1 MSDKDFESELLNDL
15 FEDAKVPEKN
25 VPEYKPPES
34 NDSEIL
40 DFLDEEPI
48 QPQVKSNPQR
58 QQNNGGQVSSQQT
71 QGGTPQNNNIQRQR
85 PTGQNSQLK
94 LQNGNTR
101 QQQGQGMTM
110 HGNRPTQQQGAQR
123 RPTPNGSLGNTVKPT
138 RPKSNSSVNP
148 YAGEN
153 SKRQGQQ
160 GENPP
165 VKKEKKKLTKWQKQL
180 ILIVVIVVAVIGV
193 SATGYK
199 IYDSVR
205 EKPLPEVD
213 YEQTGRRAVDEYIS
227 LVKKFDYEKMNKQGE
242 EEFSDGISYIGMEQ
256 EYANSGEAQLQF
268 LSKVFGVVD
277 VKYPEIA
284 IQSNK
289 GGDYVDKA
297 GNKSMVESPLTDGEP
312 VKVTIVDWNALATS
326 ITGNAVSIADSFRAN
341 GYSKD
346 DLDITNKL
354 STMFCQYI
362 NSLSELPTTEVE
374 WTPEVEDIG
383 QEVGEG
389 KEKKTVPF
397 YILKS
402 DGLLDN
408 IILGSDAYHACLD
421 AFGKAATSW
430 TPTVKQSYIGTNPKY
445 TKWKKQYKKITRYC
459 KKKKKSYPGGK
470 KLIKYNK
477 KMQLQ
482 KYKKGKK
489 KGEYIYIK
497 KPKKK
502 ATLTRD
508 VDNPYVPEV
517 YLPYTYLGSY
527 FAQNGYNNGQTKVM
541 PLLGNGT
548 FQQPA
553 GVGTPVLTKVRAT
566 DGKFYDCR
574 VTLTMYV
581 AGQSAINYAARYS
594 EKNRGFLSNNTVQ
607 LSCFEVNVENLS
619 GKTITF
625 NEDLA
630 LCDERNDMS
639 PRTGLMYGFKMKGKA
654 KAGETITLQSY
665 LVDTDLANKYLVWG
679 KSFERR
685 YEPVWFRVL
694 KNNVD
699 ELKPMLE
706 ENNSDIVSEKTS
718 DSEATPT
725 PNTQQ

>member
-15 FEDAKVPEKN
+15 FEDAKVPEKT

-48 QPQVKSNPQR
+48 QPQAKPNPQR

-85 PTGQNSQLK
+85 PTGQNRQPRP
-94 LQNGNTR
+94 QNGNA
-101 QQQGQGMTM
+101 GQGMTM

-138 RPKSNSSVNP
+138 RPQSSSSVNP

-153 SKRQGQQ
+153 KNKQQGQQ
-160 GENPP
+160 VAKPP
-165 VKKEKKKLTKWQKQL
+165 VKKEKKELTKWQKQL
-180 ILIVVIVVAVIGV
+180 ILIVVIVVAVIGASV
-193 SATGYK
+193 TGYK
-199 IYDSVR
+199 IYDSIR

-227 LVKKFDYEKMNKQGE
+227 LVKKFDYENMNKQGE
-242 EEFSDGISYIGMEQ
+242 EEFSDGVSYIGMEQ

-268 LSKVFGVVD
+268 LSKVFGVVV
-277 VKYPEIA
+277 VKYPEVA

-312 VKVTIVDWNALATS
+312 VKVTIVDWNALSTS
-326 ITGNAVSIADSFRAN
+326 ITGNAVNIADSFRAN

-362 NSLSELPTTEVE
+362 NSLPELPTTEVE

-383 QEVGEG
+383 KEINEG

-408 IILGSDAYHACLD
+408 LILGSDAYHTCLD

-607 LSCFEVNVENLS
+607 LSCFEVTVENLS

-685 YEPVWFRVL
+685 YEPVWFRVF

-706 ENNSDIVSEKTS
+706 ENNSDIVSEEEA
-718 DSEATPT
+718 DSESTPT